1 MYALKTVACSWMT
14 STRRRDAVGDKFG
27 AAVALSADGTVL
39 AVGASYN
46 DAGGNADAGQVKGV
60 PVVRCD

>member
-1 MYALKTVACSWMT
+1 MSG
-14 STRRRDAVGDKFG
+14 DAVGDKFG

-39 AVGASYN
+39 AVGASYS

-60 PVVRCD
+60 P